1 MTLKEFSCGMSLD
14 AFYRQCSTCF
24 GIGFLTNMPGTVAS
38 AAAFLVYILVP
49 VPLWLVLAVAV
60 LGVVTAG
67 RYSLGQNR
75 EDPSE
80 VVIDEVIGTW
90 IAMTGLSP
98 GLGLPALFLFR
109 VFDIIKPFPVNTAE
123 KLPGGT
129 GIIADDIVAGLYANV
144 IVRAVEWLFLAGG
157 LAAFYERIFQ

>member
-1 MTLKEFSCGMSLD
+1 MS
-14 AFYRQCSTCF
+14 
-24 GIGFLTNMPGTVAS
+24 GTVAS
-38 AAAFLVYILVP
+38 AAAFLVYIVVP
-49 VPLWLVLAVAV
+49 VPLWLVLAVAL
-60 LGVVTAG
+60 LGVVAAG

-80 VVIDEVIGTW
+80 VVIDEVVGTW

-123 KLPGGT
+123 KLPGGK
-129 GIIADDIVAGLYANV
+129 GI
-144 IVRAVEWLFLAGG
+144 
-157 LAAFYERIFQ
+157 

>member
-1 MTLKEFSCGMSLD
+1 MILKEKQPAMNPET
-14 AFYRQCSTCF
+14 FYRHYSTCL

-38 AAAFLVYILVP
+38 AAAFVVYLLYP
-49 VPLWLVLAVAV
+49 VPIWMAGLLGV
-60 LGVVTAG
+60 LGVFTTT
-67 RYSLGQNR
+67 RYSLGQKR

-90 IAMTGLSP
+90 VAVTGLSP

-123 KLPGGT
+123 KLPGGL
-129 GIIADDIVAGLYANV
+129 GIMVDDVVAGVYANV

-157 LAAFYERIFQ
+157 IAAVYERFF

>member
-1 MTLKEFSCGMSLD
+1 MNPE
-14 AFYRQCSTCF
+14 AFYRHYSTCL
-24 GIGFLTNMPGTVAS
+24 GLGFLTNMPGTVAS
-38 AAAFLVYILVP
+38 AAAFAVYLLYP
-49 VPLWLVLAVAV
+49 VPLWMAGLLGV
-60 LGVVTAG
+60 LGVFTTG
-67 RYSLGQNR
+67 RYAIGKHR

-90 IAMTGLSP
+90 IAVTGLSP

-123 KLPGGT
+123 KLPDGL
-129 GIIADDIVAGLYANV
+129 GIMADDVVAGLYANV

-157 LAAFYERIFQ
+157 MAAVYERIFQ

>member
-1 MTLKEFSCGMSLD
+1 MAGLLG
-14 AFYRQCSTCF
+14 
-24 GIGFLTNMPGTVAS
+24 
-38 AAAFLVYILVP
+38 
-49 VPLWLVLAVAV
+49 V
-60 LGVVTAG
+60 LGVFTTT
-67 RYSLGQNR
+67 RYSLGQKR

-90 IAMTGLSP
+90 VAVTGLSP

-123 KLPGGT
+123 KLPGGL
-129 GIIADDIVAGLYANV
+129 GIMVDDVVAGVYANV

-157 LAAFYERIFQ
+157 IAAVYERFF

>member
-1 MTLKEFSCGMSLD
+1 MKPET
-14 AFYRQCSTCF
+14 FYRHCSTCL

-38 AAAFLVYILVP
+38 AVAFLVYLLVP
-49 VPLWLVLAVAV
+49 VPLLIVLALGV
-60 LGVVTAG
+60 LGGFAAQ
-67 RYSLGQNR
+67 RYALGQSR

-90 IAMTGLSP
+90 IAVTGLPP

-123 KLPGGT
+123 KLPGGL
-129 GIIADDIVAGLYANV
+129 GIMADDVVAGLYANV

-157 LAAFYERIFQ
+157 FATVYERIF

>member
-1 MTLKEFSCGMSLD
+1 LKGKQPAMNAE
-14 AFYRQCSTCF
+14 AFYRHYSTCL
-24 GIGFLTNMPGTVAS
+24 GIGFLTNMPGTLAS
-38 AAAFLVYILVP
+38 AAAFAVYLLYP
-49 VPLWLVLAVAV
+49 VPIWMIGLLGV
-60 LGVVTAG
+60 LGAFTTG
-67 RYSLGQNR
+67 RYSLGENK

-80 VVIDEVIGTW
+80 VVIDEVVGTW

-123 KLPGGT
+123 KLPGGL
-129 GIIADDIVAGLYANV
+129 GIMVDDVVAGVYANV

-157 LAAFYERIFQ
+157 IAAVYEKFF